1 MRAAGRGAGATGTG
15 GNVVTTDNNNRV
27 VRRGP
32 SWAPPVAAET
42 RSPGTPVTPA
52 PPVSPER
59 AAAERPA
66 LRVAAAE
73 GRSQPPAVVA
83 GPQGERARADAGTDA
98 AASSVPLPTPPVPA
112 SPPAGESDFVEPGDA
127 AASPRTSPPAPPVG
141 PDHGEIGR
149 EVLRRPATQ
158 RPRSGWRRW
167 VRVATFGLLNVGESP
182 AEVRRAELVARV
194 NQPIRGDYKIA
205 MLSMKG
211 GVGKTTTTVGLGS
224 TFASL
229 RGDHVVAADAN
240 PDRGTLGARIPTQ
253 TAATVRDLLDDVAS
267 IHRYS
272 DVRAFTSQ
280 APSRLEVLASERDPY
295 RAEAFSEADYRGA
308 LSVLEGFY
316 NLILTDC
323 GTGLTHS
330 AMRGVLATAD
340 SLVLVC
346 SPALDGAQSADATLN
361 WLEAQGF
368 GHLVDRTVVVISVAR
383 PGASTVNVDQ
393 LVAHFGERVRVV
405 HIIPFDMHLAE
416 GSEVDL
422 PRLAPAT
429 REAFVEL
436 AALVADDFPEAAGR
450 HHHRTSG
457 RGKSPHR

>member
-1 MRAAGRGAGATGTG
+1 
-15 GNVVTTDNNNRV
+15 VTSDNNSRV
-27 VRRGP
+27 VRQGP
-32 SWAPPVAAET
+32 SWAPPVGAET
-42 RSPGTPVTPA
+42 RPPIAPAAPRATLADPKGVAAERTPLRVADSECRQRSTTSTELDDEPTATAAAAMMNQSVSPADRSTRDTRLERTDESTAAARTPPPGALPA
-52 PPVSPER
+52 PPP
-59 AAAERPA
+59 
-66 LRVAAAE
+66 
-73 GRSQPPAVVA
+73 
-83 GPQGERARADAGTDA
+83 GPRH
-98 AASSVPLPTPPVPA
+98 
-112 SPPAGESDFVEPGDA
+112 
-127 AASPRTSPPAPPVG
+127 
-141 PDHGEIGR
+141 HGEIGR

-158 RPRSGWRRW
+158 RPRSGWRRL

-182 AEVRRAELVARV
+182 AEVRRAQLVARV

-295 RAEAFSEADYRGA
+295 RAEAFSETDYRGA

-330 AMRGVLATAD
+330 AMRGVLDTAD

-429 REAFVEL
+429 RAAFMEL

-457 RGKSPHR
+457 RAKSPHR

>member
-1 MRAAGRGAGATGTG
+1 M
-15 GNVVTTDNNNRV
+15 
-27 VRRGP
+27 
-32 SWAPPVAAET
+32 
-42 RSPGTPVTPA
+42 
-52 PPVSPER
+52 ER
-59 AAAERPA
+59 AP
-66 LRVAAAE
+66 LRVAEAE

-83 GPQGERARADAGTDA
+83 GPQGERARAEAGTDGA
-98 AASSVPLPTPPVPA
+98 APSLPVPTPPVPT
-112 SPPAGESDFVEPGDA
+112 SRPAGESDSVEPGDA

-141 PDHGEIGR
+141 PDRHGEIGR

-167 VRVATFGLLNVGESP
+167 VWVVTFGLLNMGESP
-182 AEVRRAELVARV
+182 AEVRRAQLVARV

-280 APSRLEVLASERDPY
+280 APSRLEVLASERDPHKS
-295 RAEAFSEADYRGA
+295 EAFSEADYRGA

-316 NLILTDC
+316 NLVLTDC

-330 AMRGVLATAD
+330 AMRGVLDTAD
-340 SLVLVC
+340 SLVLVS
-346 SPALDGAQSADATLN
+346 SPALDGAQSADGTLS
-361 WLEAQGF
+361 WLEAQGYS
-368 GHLVDRTVVVISVAR
+368 HLVDRTVVVISLAR
-383 PGASTVNVDQ
+383 PGASTVNLDQ
-393 LVAHFGERVRVV
+393 LVAHFADRVRAVQV
-405 HIIPFDMHLAE
+405 IPFDMHLAE
-416 GSEVDL
+416 GSEIDL
-422 PRLAPAT
+422 DRVSAPT
-429 REAFVEL
+429 REAFMEL
-436 AALVADDFPEAAGR
+436 AAVVADDFPEAAGR
-450 HHHRTSG
+450 HHSPARV
-457 RGKSPHR
+457 RGQAPRR

>member
-1 MRAAGRGAGATGTG
+1 
-15 GNVVTTDNNNRV
+15 
-27 VRRGP
+27 
-32 SWAPPVAAET
+32 
-42 RSPGTPVTPA
+42 
-52 PPVSPER
+52 
-59 AAAERPA
+59 
-66 LRVAAAE
+66 LRVAEAE
-73 GRSQPPAVVA
+73 DRSQPPAAVA
-83 GPQGERARADAGTDA
+83 GPQGERARADTEMGG
-98 AASSVPLPTPPVPA
+98 AASSLSVPKPPVA
-112 SPPAGESDFVEPGDA
+112 TNPPARESDSAEPGYT
-127 AASPRTSPPAPPVG
+127 AASPRTSPPAAPAG
-141 PDHGEIGR
+141 PRHHGEIGR

-158 RPRSGWRRW
+158 PPRSGWRWLVW
-167 VRVATFGLLNVGESP
+167 VVTFGLWNVGESP
-182 AEVRRAELVARV
+182 AEVRRAQLVARV

-253 TAATVRDLLDDVAS
+253 TTATVRDLLDDAAN

-280 APSRLEVLASERDPY
+280 APSRLEVLASERDPH

-368 GHLVDRTVVVISVAR
+368 GHLVDRTVVVISLAR

-393 LVAHFGERVRVV
+393 LVAHFGERVRAV

-416 GSEVDL
+416 GSEIDL
-422 PRLAPAT
+422 DRLGAGT
-429 REAFVEL
+429 REAFMEL
-436 AALVADDFPEAAGR
+436 AAVVADDFPEAAGR
-450 HHHRTSG
+450 HH
-457 RGKSPHR
+457 SPARVRAQAPRR

>member
-1 MRAAGRGAGATGTG
+1 MTS
-15 GNVVTTDNNNRV
+15 DDNNRV
-27 VRRGP
+27 ARRGP
-32 SWAPPVAAET
+32 SWAPAVAAET
-42 RSPGTPVTPA
+42 RAPSPAVSPL
-52 PPVSPER
+52 PPPSPER
-59 AAAERPA
+59 VVERAP
-66 LRVAAAE
+66 LRVAEAE

-83 GPQGERARADAGTDA
+83 GPQGERARAEAGTDGA
-98 AASSVPLPTPPVPA
+98 APSLPVPTPPVPT
-112 SPPAGESDFVEPGDA
+112 SRPAGESDSVEPGDA

-141 PDHGEIGR
+141 PDRHGEIGR

-167 VRVATFGLLNVGESP
+167 VWVVTFGLLNMGESP
-182 AEVRRAELVARV
+182 AEVRRAQLVARV

-280 APSRLEVLASERDPY
+280 APSRLEVLASERDPH
-295 RAEAFSEADYRGA
+295 RAEAFSEMDYRGA

-330 AMRGVLATAD
+330 AMRGVLGTAD

-393 LVAHFGERVRVV
+393 LVAHFDARVRVV
-405 HIIPFDMHLAE
+405 QVIPFDMHLAE

-422 PRLAPAT
+422 QRLAPGT
-429 REAFVEL
+429 REAFMEL
-436 AALVADDFPEAAGR
+436 AAVVADDFPEAAGR
-450 HHHRTSG
+450 HAQQG
-457 RGKSPHR
+457 RR

>member
-1 MRAAGRGAGATGTG
+1 MTS
-15 GNVVTTDNNNRV
+15 DENNRV

-32 SWAPPVAAET
+32 SWAPVAAAET
-42 RSPGTPVTPA
+42 RAPSPAVSPL

-59 AAAERPA
+59 VVERA
-66 LRVAAAE
+66 SLRVAE
-73 GRSQPPAVVA
+73 TGVRSQPPAAA
-83 GPQGERARADAGTDA
+83 GPHEERATTDA
-98 AASSVPLPTPPVPA
+98 RVGGAAFSLPLTKPPVPA
-112 SPPAGESDFVEPGDA
+112 SPSARESDFAEPGDA
-127 AASPRTSPPAPPVG
+127 AASPRTSPPAPPEG
-141 PDHGEIGR
+141 PRHHGEIGR
-149 EVLRRPATQ
+149 EVLRRPVTQ
-158 RPRSGWRRW
+158 RPRSGWRW
-167 VRVATFGLLNVGESP
+167 LVRVATFGLWNVGESP
-182 AEVRRAELVARV
+182 AEVRRAQLVARV

-253 TAATVRDLLDDVAS
+253 TTATVRDLLDDVAS

-330 AMRGVLATAD
+330 AMRGVLTTAD

-361 WLEAQGF
+361 WLQAQGF
-368 GHLVDRTVVVISVAR
+368 GHLVDRTVVVISLAR

-393 LVAHFGERVRVV
+393 LVAHFGERVRAV

-422 PRLAPAT
+422 QRLAPAT
-429 REAFVEL
+429 REAFMEL
-436 AALVADDFPEAAGR
+436 AALVADDFPEAAG
-450 HHHRTSG
+450 HHH
-457 RGKSPHR
+457 SPARVRAQAPRR

>member
-1 MRAAGRGAGATGTG
+1 
-15 GNVVTTDNNNRV
+15 V
-27 VRRGP
+27 
-32 SWAPPVAAET
+32 
-42 RSPGTPVTPA
+42 
-52 PPVSPER
+52 
-59 AAAERPA
+59 
-66 LRVAAAE
+66 
-73 GRSQPPAVVA
+73 
-83 GPQGERARADAGTDA
+83 
-98 AASSVPLPTPPVPA
+98 
-112 SPPAGESDFVEPGDA
+112 
-127 AASPRTSPPAPPVG
+127 PAPPVG
-141 PDHGEIGR
+141 PRHHGEIGR

-158 RPRSGWRRW
+158 RPRSGWRRL
-167 VRVATFGLLNVGESP
+167 VRGVTFGLWNVGESP
-182 AEVRRAELVARV
+182 AEVRRAQLVARV

-253 TAATVRDLLDDVAS
+253 TTATVRDLLDDAGS

-280 APSRLEVLASERDPY
+280 APSRLEVLASERDPH
-295 RAEAFSEADYRGA
+295 RAEAFSETDYRGA

-323 GTGLTHS
+323 STGLTHS

-346 SPALDGAQSADATLN
+346 SPALDGAQSADTTLN
-361 WLEAQGF
+361 WLAAQGF

-416 GSEVDL
+416 GSEIDL
-422 PRLAPAT
+422 DRLGAGT
-429 REAFVEL
+429 RAAFMEL

-450 HHHRTSG
+450 HAQQG
-457 RGKSPHR
+457 RR

>member
-1 MRAAGRGAGATGTG
+1 M
-15 GNVVTTDNNNRV
+15 
-27 VRRGP
+27 
-32 SWAPPVAAET
+32 
-42 RSPGTPVTPA
+42 
-52 PPVSPER
+52 ER
-59 AAAERPA
+59 AP
-66 LRVAAAE
+66 LRVAEAE

-83 GPQGERARADAGTDA
+83 GPQGERARADARTGGA
-98 AASSVPLPTPPVPA
+98 APSVPLTKPPVPA
-112 SPPAGESDFVEPGDA
+112 SPPTGESDFVEPGDA
-127 AASPRTSPPAPPVG
+127 AALPGTRAPAPPVG
-141 PDHGEIGR
+141 PDHHGEIGR

-158 RPRSGWRRW
+158 RPRSGWRRLVW
-167 VRVATFGLLNVGESP
+167 VVTFGLWNVGESP
-182 AEVRRAELVARV
+182 AEVRRAQLVARV

-253 TAATVRDLLDDVAS
+253 TTATVRDLLDDAAS

-280 APSRLEVLASERDPY
+280 APSRLEVLASERDPH
-295 RAEAFSEADYRGA
+295 RAEAFSETDYRGA

-330 AMRGVLATAD
+330 AMRGVLGTAD

-361 WLEAQGF
+361 WLQAQGF

-393 LVAHFGERVRVV
+393 LVAHFGERVRAV

-422 PRLAPAT
+422 PRLAPGT
-429 REAFVEL
+429 REAFMEL
-436 AALVADDFPEAAGR
+436 AAVVADDFPEAAGR
-450 HHHRTSG
+450 HAQQG
-457 RGKSPHR
+457 RR